1 MEVAVV
7 GEGSLA
13 ERVGHALESD
23 GHALESDGHSITQRA
38 ALSVV
43 TDPRAITTW
52 EGRFLFVDEEPRP
65 YTVRPAAVRDAVRA
79 IDNGHCRDE
88 THRSFELSIDDEPV
102 ATFVS
107 DLTLVTA
114 EPAHISEYSVRPDAD
129 ATRDRSRFRADGV
142 VVATPLGSGGY
153 AGAVGTPVLH
163 ASAGLAVAPIAP
175 FSTHTRSWVYDA
187 PLWLGVERD
196 DEITVVIDGGEQA
209 TTTTGETLSVSVGE
223 SYTLVVPTPS

>member
-1 MEVAVV
+1 MKIAVI

-13 ERVGHALESD
+13 ERVGDAL
-23 GHALESDGHSITQRA
+23 GRDGHSITPKA
-38 ALSVV
+38 SLSVV
-43 TDPRAITTW
+43 TEPQAIATW
-52 EGRFLFVDEEPRP
+52 DGRFLFIDQKRRP

-79 IDNGHCRDE
+79 IENGHYREE
-88 THRSFELSIDDEPV
+88 THRSFELSIDDKPV

-163 ASAGLAVAPIAP
+163 ATAGLAVAPIAP
-175 FSTHTRSWVYDA
+175 FSTHTRSWVHDT
-187 PLWLGVERD
+187 PLWIGVERD
-196 DEITVVIDGGEQA
+196 DEITVVIDGVEQA
-209 TTTTGETLSVSVGE
+209 TTTTGELLRVSVKD
-223 SYTLVVPTPS
+223 SYTLVVPIER